1 MNECLEKSIKVQY
14 LYDKNVYIERSRLI
28 EPLKNW
34 MHFGSGFWIFRMCGF
49 GYPLFKAKHVFF
61 PDPMFRCCLPPGHV
75 IGTPFPLIKEIKA
88 EEIQNLKKRFSGR
101 QQNSSSQ
108 VWIILNFIPPQDIS
122 NQQKKIRVNCNNCRK
137 MQLNMVN
144 VPATRREWP
153 NHMPDTAE

>member
-1 MNECLEKSIKVQY
+1 MMVKKVMQRNNWDSRILDIWIPDFSVSSIQIV
-14 LYDKNVYIERSRLI
+14 
-28 EPLKNW
+28 EPFQNW
-34 MHFGSGFWIFRMCGF
+34 TDFGSGFWIFLVF
-49 GYPLFKAKHVFF
+49 EYPVLDPPLFKAKHVFFF

-122 NQQKKIRVNCNNCRK
+122 NQQKKLELIVITAVKCN
-137 MQLNMVN
+137 
-144 VPATRREWP
+144 
-153 NHMPDTAE
+153 